1 MKKTAFLLLFL
12 FVLAACAQG
21 SAELKPPEIRYGET
35 TCTDCNMIISD
46 ERFAAA
52 YAYEVGAGRYQ
63 SAVFDDI
70 GDMLR
75 YADEHPEHTI
85 AARYVHDYESKAWI
99 DAATASYVVSDTLET
114 PMASGIAA
122 FSTAD
127 RAEALAYSLGSTV
140 LTWDELKAM
149 PRGGMMP

>member
-1 MKKTAFLLLFL
+1 MKKNAFLLLFIL
-12 FVLAACAQG
+12 VLAACAQG

-52 YAYEVGAGRYQ
+52 YAYEVGTGRYQ
-63 SAVFDDI
+63 SAMFDDI

-75 YADEHPEHTI
+75 YADKHPEHTI
-85 AARYVHDYESKAWI
+85 AARYVHDYESKEWI
-99 DAATASYVVSDTLET
+99 DAAKAIYVMSDKIET

-127 RAEALAYSLGSTV
+127 RAEALAYSLGSKA

-149 PRGGMMP
+149 PRGGMMH

>member
-1 MKKTAFLLLFL
+1 MKKIAFLLLVIL
-12 FVLAACAQG
+12 VLAACAQG
-21 SAELKPPEIRYGET
+21 AAELKPPEIRYGET

-52 YAYEVGAGRYQ
+52 YAYEVGTGRYQ

-75 YADEHPEHTI
+75 YAGEHPEQTI
-85 AARYVHDYESKAWI
+85 AARYVHDYESKEWI
-99 DAATASYVVSDTLET
+99 DAVAASYVVSQDIAT

-127 RAEALAYSLGSTV
+127 RAEALAYSLGSKV
-140 LTWDELKAM
+140 FTWDELKAM
-149 PRGGMMP
+149 PLGGMMH